1 MLLRLDRPRE
11 AEECFRRVLVAV
23 PGDAEAALNL
33 GHALARQRRWEH
45 ALDAFER
52 ALSHRSGWVAAQNG
66 KGGALR
72 RMGRH
77 PEALAVYRRAL
88 AVAPKNAGLH
98 NNLGNVLNEFGRHCE
113 AKQAFERAIDLD
125 SRLPEA
131 HLNLGRLRREEGDLA
146 GARSACRRA
155 LALDPNLAGARPALA
170 SMLQGYLT
178 PRFDPALASE
188 LLRLMRSLDVES
200 QDLALAAASQ
210 VRARHRLPPRRDGEE
225 GGAALPVVA
234 LARDELLREL
244 LARTLNV
251 DPDLEAILV
260 ALRRTLLYEAWP
272 EGEEGP
278 GAETERLCAAL
289 ALQCFANEFLFE
301 SSEAEEARVEVLA
314 RAFAPPS
321 AAAALGTRERRD
333 LLRLAMYRPLWQVEA
348 AHGLGHAEES
358 ALGGELARVVERT
371 LVEPLRERRLAACI
385 PSAGPVRDPVSRR
398 VQAQYETG
406 PYPRWLQVAATD
418 RSPVLESL
426 MRRFSHWKPARVF
439 ATGSRALVLGCGS
452 GYEPIELAL
461 REPGFRIVAVDLSLA
476 SLAYATRMAG
486 RQGVENVHFLHGD
499 LLDLPEVDGSFDLVS
514 ASRVLHH
521 MRDPLAGWK
530 AAASRL
536 AEGGLMRVGL
546 YSATARR
553 SIARAREIIRRR
565 GIAAT
570 PEGLRAFRL
579 SLLRG
584 ELGPEFAELTRSPD
598 LYSESG
604 LRDLTLSRRRAPLRP
619 RGRRLG
625 AVPPGPSLRRIRAPT
640 ARHRIRLCPHV
651 SGRPLADVARELD
664 RFRDGASRDLQ
675 RDVPVLVRAAG
686 TLGRVADAPVPLR
699 FPSDAL
705 EDRIRS
711 NQDIVGQRVARPLP
725 GPRSSIPG
733 TWSAAMSP
741 DPVFSGVDSIVEAVL
756 ELVSERVPTA
766 QKAAAESFARP
777 YFAGTAVEDL
787 QDRSIVDLYGAAL
800 SHFNFAHQRRPGKPK
815 VRVYNPVQPQ
825 HGWRST
831 HTIVEVVSDDMPFLV
846 DSVRMALNRRSL
858 TTHLVI
864 HPVMRAH
871 RDASGVLTGPNG
883 EEAITEAVIH
893 VEVDRQTEE
902 RVLDDIAA
910 DIRSV
915 LEDVR
920 GAVEDWQ
927 PMHERLRGVLTE
939 LESNPP
945 PLDESELARGRAF
958 LEWVS
963 ENHFTF
969 LGYREYEL
977 LGGEGE
983 ERLRSV
989 GGSGFGLL
997 RESEPRESTA
1007 FASLSPQIR
1016 RLARE
1021 PRLLLITKANARSTV
1036 HRPGYLDYIGIKTFD
1051 SQGRVTGERRFLGL
1065 YTSAAYNQVPRAIP
1079 LLREKVARVM
1089 ERATYPSNSHAAK
1102 ALLHILETFPRDLLF
1117 QVSDDE
1123 LYETGIGNPAPA
1135 GAPAHPP
1142 LRAPRPHRAF
1152 RFLHRLRA
1160 EGTLQYP
1167 GEAQDPEP
1175 ARGSA
1180 RRTRCGIHRASLGV
1194 GARAP
1199 LLRVPGAAGA
1209 RGVGRSGRVGSALE
1223 RLHPRLARRSLRG
1236 VARPLR
1242 GGAGSGALPPIRRGV
1257 LGRLPGELQR
1267 PRGRARH

>member
-1 MLLRLDRPRE
+1 MSIESKLRRALAQHRSGRLAEAEAAYRRILEVAPEDAGALNHLGLLRYQRGDAVEALSLLRRAVAANPRSASCHLHLGLVLEQSADIEGALGAYREAARLSPQLSDATFNQGLMLLRLDRPRE

-98 NNLGNVLNEFGRHCE
+98 NNLGNVLNELGRHCE

-234 LARDELLREL
+234 LARDELLREP

-461 REPGFRIVAVDLSLA
+461 REPGFRVIAVDLSLA

-514 ASRVLHH
+514 ASGVLHH

-604 LRDLTLSRRRAPLRP
+604 LRDLLFHVEEHHFDLEGVASALSR
-619 RGRRLG
+619 LG
-625 AVPPGPSLRRIRAPT
+625 
-640 ARHRIRLCPHV
+640 
-651 SGRPLADVARELD
+651 
-664 RFRDGASRDLQ
+664 
-675 RDVPVLVRAAG
+675 
-686 TLGRVADAPVPLR
+686 LR
-699 FPSDAL
+699 F
-705 EDRIRS
+705 
-711 NQDIVGQRVARPLP
+711 VGFEHQQ
-725 GPRSSIPG
+725 PG
-733 TWSAAMSP
+733 TAYAYARMFP
-741 DPVFSGVDSIVEAVL
+741 DDPSQ
-756 ELVSERVPTA
+756 T
-766 QKAAAESFARP
+766 
-777 YFAGTAVEDL
+777 
-787 QDRSIVDLYGAAL
+787 
-800 SHFNFAHQRRPGKPK
+800 
-815 VRVYNPVQPQ
+815 
-825 HGWRST
+825 
-831 HTIVEVVSDDMPFLV
+831 
-846 DSVRMALNRRSL
+846 SL
-858 TTHLVI
+858 
-864 HPVMRAH
+864 A
-871 RDASGVLTGPNG
+871 N
-883 EEAITEAVIH
+883 
-893 VEVDRQTEE
+893 
-902 RVLDDIAA
+902 
-910 DIRSV
+910 
-915 LEDVR
+915 
-920 GAVEDWQ
+920 W
-927 PMHERLRGVLTE
+927 
-939 LESNPP
+939 
-945 PLDESELARGRAF
+945 
-958 LEWVS
+958 
-963 ENHFTF
+963 
-969 LGYREYEL
+969 
-977 LGGEGE
+977 
-983 ERLRSV
+983 
-989 GGSGFGLL
+989 
-997 RESEPRESTA
+997 TA
-1007 FASLSPQIR
+1007 FETAHP
-1016 RLARE
+1016 
-1021 PRLLLITKANARSTV
+1021 
-1036 HRPGYLDYIGIKTFD
+1036 
-1051 SQGRVTGERRFLGL
+1051 
-1065 YTSAAYNQVPRAIP
+1065 
-1079 LLREKVARVM
+1079 
-1089 ERATYPSNSHAAK
+1089 
-1102 ALLHILETFPRDLLF
+1102 ETFNGMYQF
-1117 QVSDDE
+1117 WCEQ
-1123 LYETGIGNPAPA
+1123 PAP
-1135 GAPAHPP
+1135 
-1142 LRAPRPHRAF
+1142 
-1152 RFLHRLRA
+1152 
-1160 EGTLQYP
+1160 
-1167 GEAQDPEP
+1167 
-1175 ARGSA
+1175 
-1180 RRTRCGIHRASLGV
+1180 
-1194 GARAP
+1194 
-1199 LLRVPGAAGA
+1199 
-1209 RGVGRSGRVGSALE
+1209 
-1223 RLHPRLARRSLRG
+1223 
-1236 VARPLR
+1236 
-1242 GGAGSGALPPIRRGV
+1242 SGA
-1257 LGRLPGELQR
+1257 
-1267 PRGRARH
+1267 